1 MKIAVLLVISCFI
14 AAAYSESL
22 SKLLLLL
29 SITINDKRLSIG
41 RANVEETFAGKYHE
55 YYILDFNVLYGEW
68 PNLFIN
74 RTSKSC
80 KRF

>member
-41 RANVEETFAGKYHE
+41 RANVEETYAGKYHE
-55 YYILDFNVLYGEW
+55 YYILDFNVQW

-80 KRF
+80 KRI